1 MNHAL
6 MQALCMNHGA
16 RQAKQYSSV
25 GRTPDADERRVRV
38 HTVPLSWG
46 GFVTGQRHHRRATL
60 AAAGTRGPSEKR
72 PGGVVVELALP
83 VAVRRGRVTYSSS
96 TRVSTS

>member
-16 RQAKQYSSV
+16 RQAKQQSSV

-83 VAVRRGRVTYSSS
+83 VAVRRGRVTYSS
-96 TRVSTS
+96 TGR

>member
-1 MNHAL
+1 ML
-6 MQALCMNHGA
+6 MKEGYECILYLYHG
-16 RQAKQYSSV
+16 
-25 GRTPDADERRVRV
+25 
-38 HTVPLSWG
+38 G